1 MMNTFQHGVTLEG
14 YAFISLERKQK
25 QFYIRHDELRLSA
38 VAVFPLIANSQKS

>member
-14 YAFISLERKQK
+14 LERKQK

-38 VAVFPLIANSQKS
+38 VALFPLIANSQKS